1 VVDIPA
7 IKFEDVKVAS
17 VEPRYKMWEYRGFQ
31 IWLTYAADRR
41 KEVFDREML
50 KQQSLV
56 EHLTHDLGVKNSS
69 LKVLEGLVEPTTP
82 WRRSVGLRKARGIV
96 EILKTENKPK
106 VAVMCCHRA
115 VMEEIRGEF
124 TDRRAVCVYY
134 NSNPR
139 NKTRAINRFLGEHEC
154 NVLIFHR
161 DVAEHEPGLLDF
173 STIQDMIIAEAD
185 WRPEINAAAILR
197 MHKRGQKLPQ
207 RVRFA
212 GLDGSI
218 DAKLQQTMKQ
228 HTRRIVTGFFD
239 EPADEKETKEFVDPF
254 AD

>member
-1 VVDIPA
+1 VVDIPP

-31 IWLTYAADRR
+31 IFLSYAADRR
-41 KEVFDREML
+41 HEVFEREML

-56 EHLTHDLGVKNSS
+56 QHLTHDLGTRNVS

-82 WRRSVGLRKARGIV
+82 WRRSVGLRKARGAV
-96 EILKTENKPK
+96 EIIKTENRPK
-106 VAVMCCHRA
+106 IAVMCCHQA

-124 TDRRAVCVYY
+124 QDRRAVCVYH

-139 NKTRAINRFLGEHEC
+139 NKARAIKRFMGEHEC
-154 NVLIFHR
+154 NVLVFHR

-173 STIQDMIIAEAD
+173 SGIQEMLIVEAD
-185 WRPEINAAAILR
+185 WNPHVNAAAILR
-197 MHKRGQKLPQ
+197 MHKRGQQLPQ
-207 RVRFA
+207 RVRFV
-212 GLDGSI
+212 GLENSI
-218 DAKLQQTMKQ
+218 DSKLQMTMKQ

-239 EPADEKETKEFVDPF
+239 DEKETPKIIDPF

>member
-1 VVDIPA
+1 MVDIPP

-31 IWLTYAADRR
+31 IFLTYAADRR
-41 KEVFDREML
+41 KEVFDREMHR
-50 KQQSLV
+50 QQTLV
-56 EHLTHDLGVKNSS
+56 EHLTHDLGVRNVS

-82 WRRSVGLRKARGIV
+82 WRRSVGLRKARGVVDI
-96 EILKTENKPK
+96 IKSENKPK
-106 VAVMCCHRA
+106 VAVMCCHQA

-124 TDRRAVCVYY
+124 PDRCACLYHK
-134 NSNPR
+134 SNPR
-139 NKTRAINRFLGEHEC
+139 NKARAMRRFMTKDEC
-154 NVLIFHR
+154 SVLVFHR

-173 STIQDMIIAEAD
+173 SGIQDMLIAEAD
-185 WRPEINAAAILR
+185 WNPHVNAAAVMR
-197 MHKRGQKLPQ
+197 MHKRGQTKRQ
-207 RVRFA
+207 RVRFI

-218 DAKLQQTMKQ
+218 DAKLQMTMKQ

-239 EPADEKETKEFVDPF
+239 EPADEKETPKIVDPF